1 MPISEMNIM
10 VIRDLPF
17 EEGLFDLMISS
28 REQMKVTEARRM
40 VEGIRKSAGGTIS
53 ARDKTRAFS
62 APLIC
67 ISPQQKPIAKL
78 LYHNTAKGRN
88 ESRPDSIAAI
98 ITAAAV

>member
-17 EEGLFDLMISS
+17 EEGLFDLMTSS
-28 REQMKVTEARRM
+28 REQVKVTEARSM
-40 VEGIRKSAGGTIS
+40 DAGIRKSVGGIIS
-53 ARDKTRAFS
+53 VSDKTRVFS

-67 ISPQQKPIAKL
+67 ISPQQKPMAKL

>member
-28 REQMKVTEARRM
+28 REQVKVTEARSM
-40 VEGIRKSAGGTIS
+40 DAGIRKIAGGTIS
-53 ARDKTRAFS
+53 VSDKTRVFS

-67 ISPQQKPIAKL
+67 ISPQQKPMAKL
-78 LYHNTAKGRN
+78 LYHNTAKGRKL
-88 ESRPDSIAAI
+88 SKPDSIAAI